1 MHALTRY
8 IWWNYFVTSGS
19 FTYLVVDNGV
29 YTQHMLPKNSDVS
42 VCGAKQ
48 YAYVI
53 VAFYVLVRYSL
64 PLFLYTHMIVLNTR

>member
-1 MHALTRY
+1 M
-8 IWWNYFVTSGS
+8 TSGS

-42 VCGAKQ
+42 LCGAKH

-64 PLFLYTHMIVLNTR
+64 PLFLYSHMIVLYTR